1 MFALA
6 LHGGAGTLTRAEI
19 TPQQEKDFHTG
30 LRDCLDAGYAVLE
43 QGGSALDAVEQAV
56 IFLEN
61 NPLFNAG
68 RGSVFNAEGSHEFDA
83 AIMDGTTLKAG
94 AVAAVRGVRNPVTLA
109 RAVMDR
115 SENVLLAGPGA
126 EDFARLHGL
135 PFEPDEYFFTDYR
148 LQEWRKAQL
157 EAEHANVGKGTVGAV
172 ALDASGNL
180 AAATS
185 TGGIKAKKFSRVG
198 DTPVIGGGTYANNA
212 ACAVSC
218 TGDGEFFIR
227 AVAAYDVFALVSYR
241 GLSLVEASRIVVQ
254 EKLRNLG
261 GEGGLIAV
269 DRRGNL
275 ALPFNGEGMYRAWR
289 REGEAGE
296 TAIF

>member
-6 LHGGAGTLTRAEI
+6 LHGGAGTLSRAEI
-19 TPQQEKDFHTG
+19 TPQQEKDFHAA
-30 LRDCLDAGYAVLE
+30 LRECLDAGYAVL
-43 QGGSALDAVEQAV
+43 QRGGSALDAVEQAV

-83 AIMDGTTLKAG
+83 AIMDGATLKAG
-94 AVAAVRGVRNPVTLA
+94 AVAAVRGLSNPVTLA

-115 SENVLLAGPGA
+115 SENVLLVGPGA
-126 EDFARLHGL
+126 EEFARLHGM
-135 PFEPDEYFFTDYR
+135 PFEPDDYFFTEYR
-148 LQEWRKAQL
+148 FQELKKAQA
-157 EAEHANVGKGTVGAV
+157 EAEPANVGKGTVGAV
-172 ALDASGNL
+172 ALDSAGNL

-185 TGGIKAKKFSRVG
+185 TGGIKNKKFSRVG

-241 GLSLVEASRIVVQ
+241 GLSLAEACRIVVQ
-254 EKLRNLG
+254 EKLRKLG

-269 DRRGNL
+269 DRQGNL
-275 ALPFNGEGMYRAWR
+275 QLAFNGEGMYRAWR
-289 REGEAGE
+289 GEGEEGE
-296 TAIF
+296 TGIF